1 MNMLVGLLAAWG
13 GVTVA
18 LVALILYR
26 ARLESKET
34 DWIPLTDDAR
44 EDRAIQQ
51 QITLE
56 KQTHKLTWPI
66 RILGVLCVVLL
77 LASGVWFLYV
87 EFSRS
92 STLSG

>member
-18 LVALILYR
+18 LVVLILYR

-66 RILGVLCVVLL
+66 RILGILCVVLL
-77 LASGVWFLYV
+77 LATGAWFIYS
-87 EFSRS
+87 EFTKA